1 MGRETGFLAVAKK
14 RFSASFNSFMTSK
27 IQQTFK
33 YQIFEKTLKTF
44 FQSSFKINFNMNLTQ
59 I

>member
-33 YQIFEKTLKTF
+33 YQIFEKTLKPF
-44 FQSSFKINFNMNLTQ
+44 FKVLLK
-59 I
+59 